1 MSDSAERTSEMTQ
14 NIDEENLEILIDDL
28 SEQDIAKSMRIVE
41 AVLFAAEE
49 PLDVNSISPHLPSG
63 YPIGDLL
70 AKIEIDYKT
79 RGVQLK
85 KIGRKYAFRTADDLS
100 DALQKHIVTKR
111 KLSRAGLETLA
122 IIAYHQ
128 PVTRAEIEDIRGVS
142 VSKGTLDVLLETGW
156 VKLRGRRKVP
166 GRPVTYGTSDDFLS
180 QFGLEAL
187 SDLPG
192 IDELKAAGLLDN
204 RLPPG
209 FSIPEPNADLNPDE
223 DLLDADDTGAEFLDH
238 EPLEMDLPDEGNE

>member
-1 MSDSAERTSEMTQ
+1 MSDSAEKTSEMTSE
-14 NIDEENLEILIDDL
+14 IEEEIVEILIDDL
-28 SEQDIAKSMRIVE
+28 SEEDIAKSMRIIE
-41 AVLFAAEE
+41 AVLFAAVE
-49 PLDVNSISPHLPSG
+49 PLDVNSMSPHLPTG
-63 YPIGDLL
+63 YPIADLL
-70 AKIEIDYKT
+70 VRLQGDYEA
-79 RGVQLK
+79 RGVHLK

-100 DALQKHIVTKR
+100 DALQKHVVSQR
-111 KLSRAGLETLA
+111 RLSRAGLETLA

-166 GRPVTYGTSDDFLS
+166 GRPVTYGTSDGFLA
-180 QFGLEAL
+180 QFGLETL
-187 SDLPG
+187 TDLPG

-204 RLPPG
+204 RLPAG

-223 DLLDADDTGAEFLDH
+223 DPLDAEDTGAEFLED
-238 EPLEMDLPDEGNE
+238 EPLEMDMPDEENE

>member
-1 MSDSAERTSEMTQ
+1 MSDSAEKTSEVTLE
-14 NIDEENLEILIDDL
+14 IDEETLEISIDDL
-28 SEQDIAKSMRIVE
+28 SEQDIVKSIRIVE

-49 PLDVNSISPHLPSG
+49 PLDMNSISLHLPSG
-63 YPIGDLL
+63 YPISDLL
-70 AKIEIDYKT
+70 DKLESDYEA

-85 KIGRKYAFRTADDLS
+85 KIGRKYAFRTSDDLS
-100 DALQKHIVTKR
+100 DALHKHIVSQR

-142 VSKGTLDVLLETGW
+142 VFKGTLDVLLETGW

-166 GRPVTYGTSDDFLS
+166 GRPITYGTSDGFLS

-204 RLPPG
+204 RLPSG

-223 DLLDADDTGAEFLDH
+223 DPLDADDTGNEFLDD
-238 EPLEMDLPDEGNE
+238 EPLEMDLPNEGNE